1 MTNLK
6 KSEIII
12 IGGGVVGLSCAYYL
26 NQSGYGVTVL
36 DRGTQDKKSSCSWG
50 SAGMIVP
57 SHIVPLAAPGVIKQG
72 IKWLLDPESPFSI
85 EFKPSMEMISW
96 LWKFR
101 KAANLE
107 RVKAAARI
115 LRELG
120 LASRSLFLELGQEL
134 NFGLGTKGIIMLC
147 AGEQALK
154 EEYAISAM
162 ARELGMEAE
171 DLKADG
177 VSSIETG
184 METTVLGGVHYP
196 LDCHIDPVRFLDVMQ
211 KLLQERGVKIH
222 YNAVVRGLQTNNG
235 KVESVETGQ
244 GKWRGIQFVLAAGS
258 VSSKLASII
267 GLKMPMMAGKG
278 YSVTLESPLKKPV
291 LPAILI
297 EARIAST
304 PMGCNWRFG
313 GTMTVTDSNRKI
325 NQKKLRA
332 MLRAVQNYYPE
343 YDISWTHPCEPWVG
357 LRPLSADG
365 LPYIGSFV
373 KYPNLV
379 AATGHAMLGISLA
392 PVTGKLVHDIIS
404 KKEMDFDMSM
414 LSPDRF

>member
-36 DRGTQDKKSSCSWG
+36 DSSTQDKKSSCSWG

-57 SHIVPLAAPGVIKQG
+57 SHIIPLAAPGVIKQG

-134 NFGLGTKGIIMLC
+134 NFGLGTKGILMLC

-297 EARIAST
+297 EAHIAST
-304 PMGCNWRFG
+304 PMGRNWRFG

-379 AATGHAMLGISLA
+379 VATGHAMLGISLA

>member
-12 IGGGVVGLSCAYYL
+12 IGGGAVGLSCAYYL
-26 NQSGYGVTVL
+26 NQAGYEVTIL
-36 DRGTQDKKSSCSWG
+36 DMGTVDKKSSCSWG
-50 SAGMIVP
+50 NSGMIVP

-72 IKWLLDPESPFSI
+72 LRWLLDPESPFSI
-85 EFKPSMEMISW
+85 EFNLSVEMISW

-101 KAANLE
+101 KAANPE
-107 RVKAAARI
+107 HVKAGANVF
-115 LRELG
+115 RELG
-120 LASRSLFLELGQEL
+120 LSSRSLYLELGREMD
-134 NFGLGTKGIIMLC
+134 FGLESKGILMLC
-147 AGEQALK
+147 THEKVL
-154 EEYAISAM
+154 EHEYTISAM
-162 ARELGMEAE
+162 ARELGMEAV
-171 DLKADG
+171 DLDPTG
-177 VSSIETG
+177 VRTVETG
-184 METTVLGGVHYP
+184 MDTTVLGGVHYP

-222 YNAVVRGLQTNNG
+222 YNSVVRGLQTNNG
-235 KVESVETGQ
+235 KVESVETEQ

-304 PMGCNWRFG
+304 PMGPNWRFG

-343 YDISWTHPCEPWVG
+343 YDISWTDPCEPWVG

>member
-1 MTNLK
+1 MPR
-6 KSEIII
+6 SDVIV

-134 NFGLGTKGIIMLC
+134 NFGLGTKGILMLC

-162 ARELGMEAE
+162 ARELGMEVE

-304 PMGCNWRFG
+304 PMGRNWRFG